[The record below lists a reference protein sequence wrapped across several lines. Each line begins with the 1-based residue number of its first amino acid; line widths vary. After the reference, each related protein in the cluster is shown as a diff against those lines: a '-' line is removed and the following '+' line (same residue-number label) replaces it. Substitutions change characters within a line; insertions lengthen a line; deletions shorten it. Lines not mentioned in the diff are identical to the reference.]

1 MNLTRAIAHI
11 EALTAGRPVNA
22 SAASAFRQ
30 WMLMEAS
37 AEELK
42 ALAAAHEEM
51 LMGATG
57 ELVYDREIAGNIFS
71 KLQYLREEAAE
82 DLIGQDNTPVV
93 PLRSRLNYWWAAAAA
108 LLLILG
114 AGTIWF
120 LRTQKNTPA
129 VAVQQPLQPGG
140 NKALL
145 TLANGQQIVLD
156 NAATGQVATAGGV
169 QVVKLDSGL
178 IAYQGTGSIVESNL
192 LSVPRGGQYRV
203 TLPDGTKAWLNA
215 ASSLRYPTAFTGA
228 TRGVELS
235 GEGYFEVAADAAHP
249 FVVKAAGV
257 NVEVLGTSFNIMAY
271 ADEAAIRTTVLSGA
285 VKVQAATATVVT
297 PGLQASLYPQQNTF
311 KLTHPDLEEVIAWKE
326 GKFRF
331 GKTNIKNIMRQMA
344 RWYDM
349 NVIYAG
355 NVDEVQ
361 FEGILSRKAAAA
373 QLLEAIA
380 ATGDVHFKIEGNNVT
395 VFPGKGE

>member
-1 MNLTRAIAHI
+1 MDLTRAIAHI
-11 EALTAGRPVNA
+11 EALTAGRPVNESA
-22 SAASAFRQ
+22 SGAFRE
-30 WMLMEAS
+30 WMLTQAT

-42 ALAAAHEEM
+42 ALAAAHERM
-51 LMGATG
+51 LMDAEGA
-57 ELVYDREIAGNIFS
+57 LVYDQEIAGNIFS

-82 DLIGQDNTPVV
+82 DLIEQDNTPVV
-93 PLRSRLNYWWAAAAA
+93 PLRSRLNYWWAAAAI

-129 VAVQQPLQPGG
+129 LAAQPLQPGS

-156 NAATGQVATAGGV
+156 NAATGQVATTGGV

-178 IAYQGTGSIVESNL
+178 IAYQGTCSIVESNL
-192 LSVPRGGQYRV
+192 LSVPRGGQFRV

-228 TRGVELS
+228 TRSVELT
-235 GEGYFEVAADAAHP
+235 GEGYFEVAVDAAHP
-249 FVVKAAGV
+249 FIVKAAGV
-257 NVEVLGTSFNIMAY
+257 SVQVLGTSFNIMAY
-271 ADEAAIRTTVLSGA
+271 ADEAAIRTTVLTGA
-285 VKVQAATATVVT
+285 VKVQAATTAVVT
-297 PGLQASLYPQQNTF
+297 PGLQASLYPQQNAF

-349 NVIYAG
+349 NVTYAG
-355 NVDEVQ
+355 NVDDVQ

-380 ATGDVHFKIEGNNVT
+380 ATGDVHFKIEGNNIT

>member
-1 MNLTRAIAHI
+1 MDLTRAIAHI
-11 EALTAGRPVNA
+11 GALTAGRPVNE

-30 WMLMEAS
+30 WMLTEAS

-51 LMGATG
+51 LMSAEG
-57 ELVYDREIAGNIFS
+57 ELAYDREIAGNIFS

-93 PLRSRLNYWWAAAAA
+93 PLRSRLNYWWAAAAT

-120 LRTQKNTPA
+120 LRTQKNTAA

-156 NAATGQVATAGGV
+156 NATTGQVATAGGV
-169 QVVKLDSGL
+169 QVIKLDSGL

-228 TRGVELS
+228 TRSVELS

-257 NVEVLGTSFNIMAY
+257 NVQVLGTSFNIMAY

-331 GKTNIKNIMRQMA
+331 GKTNIKSIMRQMA

-361 FEGILSRKAAAA
+361 FEGILSRKAAAT

>member
-1 MNLTRAIAHI
+1 MDLTRAIAHI
-11 EALTAGRPVNA
+11 EALTAGRPVNESA
-22 SAASAFRQ
+22 SGAFRE
-30 WMLMEAS
+30 WMLTQATD
-37 AEELK
+37 EELK
-42 ALAAAHEEM
+42 ALATAHERM
-51 LMGATG
+51 LMNAEGA
-57 ELVYDREIAGNIFS
+57 LVYDREIAGNIFS

-82 DLIGQDNTPVV
+82 DLIEQDNTPVV
-93 PLRSRLNYWWAAAAA
+93 PLRSRLNYWWAAAAI

-120 LRTQKNTPA
+120 LRPQKNTPA
-129 VAVQQPLQPGG
+129 LAVQPLQPGS

-156 NAATGQVATAGGV
+156 NAATGQVATTGGV

-192 LSVPRGGQYRV
+192 LSVPRGGQFRV

-228 TRGVELS
+228 TRSVELT
-235 GEGYFEVAADAAHP
+235 GEGYFEVAADAVHP
-249 FVVKAAGV
+249 FIVKAAGV
-257 NVEVLGTSFNIMAY
+257 SVQVLGTSFNIMAY
-271 ADEAAIRTTVLSGA
+271 ADEAAIRTTVLTGA
-285 VKVQAATATVVT
+285 VKVQAATAAVVT
-297 PGLQASLYPQQNTF
+297 PGLQASLYPQQNAF

-349 NVIYAG
+349 NVTYAG
-355 NVDEVQ
+355 NVDDVQ